1 MQLIGFIVIAIGG
14 FILLALLPTLL
25 KLLKPI
31 VAVLFL
37 ITIVSGA
44 FGIGGAF
51 LMPFAPYIAGVFFV
65 FLILM
70 KISSLCG
77 KGDD

>member
-31 VAVLFL
+31 VVVLFL
-37 ITIVSGA
+37 VTIVSGA
-44 FGIGGAF
+44 FGIGGA
-51 LMPFAPYIAGVFFV
+51 LLVPFTPYIAGIFV
-65 FLILM
+65 VLLILM
-70 KISSLCG
+70 KISSLYG

>member
-31 VAVLFL
+31 VAILFL
-37 ITIVSGA
+37 VTIVSGV
-44 FGIGGAF
+44 FGIGGA
-51 LMPFAPYIAGVFFV
+51 LLVPFTPYIVGVFFA

-70 KISSLCG
+70 KISSLSG